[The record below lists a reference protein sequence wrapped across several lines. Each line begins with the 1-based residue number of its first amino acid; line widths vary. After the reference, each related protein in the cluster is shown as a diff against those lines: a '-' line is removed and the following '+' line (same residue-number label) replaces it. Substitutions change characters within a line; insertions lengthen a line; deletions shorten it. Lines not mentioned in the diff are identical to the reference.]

1 MSESVIS
8 DYGSEDV
15 AQTIAIITQLKAENV
30 DLKRNFDNLK
40 GLHLQLVESNRTLQA
55 RYAALFDE
63 RNNVEKQYQSL
74 CESWRVELEEKQR
87 QLEAAKAQILGPR
100 DLEVLRVKLLEELDA
115 PYRAKTENLA
125 KEAES
130 SHAAYMKLR
139 REYEELQNTYR
150 SLEVRTVGEQEAHR
164 LEATAQ
170 ARDLRDKAALITMLQ
185 GKLATT
191 ETQLRGLQRDLE
203 AARYSHSQ
211 MKQELDEVRRL
222 KEKAV
227 VEREQAAVAAD
238 KRVKAA
244 EEEAA
249 NLMSF
254 VESVTRKNRH
264 LVTELTESQRAAE
277 DLFASNVR
285 LQGAQTALQGQL
297 DSAVRLAATEKAA
310 LMEEHEEA
318 IRKLEDKVTSLQAE
332 GARKDSL
339 VSELKLAQQDELTKL
354 VAVWEVRVAEEKRG
368 AADKQRELLDLKA
381 DLNEKI
387 ASLQRQ
393 ADERRREDEAALRS
407 TQGEADSALREAA
420 AERQRGEA
428 LTRQLAE
435 ANAALEAAKAELA
448 DVKAELVKSQ
458 MTATQLVE
466 RRQELEQRVQRA
478 EEQALQARSSRDSLA
493 AELESVRREA
503 EEERAAVARQEA
515 SSRAAWGLEK
525 AALAKRYQAAVK
537 ELGARHEAELR
548 KLKRR
553 SRGAVAAVAA
563 LTDEVADLKFKAA
576 EAKHV
581 SHMSEVLY
589 LNTAPATARSASPYR
604 DSTYSPG
611 GAATTPGPYSGGGGY
626 GYYSPYSPSG
636 GGGGARP
643 ITAPSYFTSSMG
655 GAPPPNVVIVTGG
668 NAGGGSGANGASVA
682 AAAAAGAAAGAAA
695 SAQAAQQQQYDGSGG
710 DNGGEGGGGGR
721 VVEGAVGGGA
731 GLVDSAL
738 LSSIAALRQRQQEY
752 MHMAPGSAAASVTAA
767 AAAATAAA
775 RPHQLREGSCRQLL
789 ARCSTAASPSDGG
802 ASSRNSRSSTP
813 MIKGGAGGSGGG
825 SSTAA
830 AAAAAAGGVL
840 AAVAARLDP
849 ELVSLL
855 WAILLMRPVCAAEI
869 QSTFYGAWAEAAVPS
884 VAAMQHAYQRQPVR
898 PAAAGV
904 VYWGPTHY
912 HLVPAL
918 SYEGGGMYSAGF
930 DTCQPMDGGACNAGH
945 SGGWGGW
952 FGGGDGGSGAGCGA
966 AAGCGGGGGGCGGG
980 GCGGA

>member
-1 MSESVIS
+1 MSESVVS

-15 AQTIAIITQLKAENV
+15 AQTIAIITQLKTENV

-40 GLHLQLVESNRTLQA
+40 GLHLQLVESNKTLQA
-55 RYAALFDE
+55 RYAALYDD
-63 RNNVEKQYQSL
+63 RTNVEKQYQSL

-87 QLEAAKAQILGPR
+87 QLDAAKAQILGPR
-100 DLEVLRVKLLEELDA
+100 DLEVLRVKLLEEVDA

-130 SHAAYMKLR
+130 SHAAYTKLR
-139 REYEELQNTYR
+139 REYEELQNIYR
-150 SLEVRTVGEQEAHR
+150 SMEVRTVGDQEAHR
-164 LEATAQ
+164 LESTAQ
-170 ARDLRDKAALITMLQ
+170 ARDLRDKAALITTLQ

-203 AARYSHSQ
+203 AARYSHTQ

-227 VEREQAAVAAD
+227 VEREQAAAQAD

-264 LVTELTESQRAAE
+264 LVTELAESQRAAE

-297 DSAVRLAATEKAA
+297 DSAVRLAATEKSA

-318 IRKLEDKVTSLQAE
+318 IRKLEDKVTALQSE

-339 VSELKLAQQDELTKL
+339 ISELKLAQQDELTKL
-354 VAVWEVRVAEEKRG
+354 VAVWESRLADEKR
-368 AADKQRELLDLKA
+368 AAGEKQRELLDLRA

-387 ASLQRQ
+387 TALQRQ
-393 ADERRREDEAALRS
+393 AEERRREDEAALRAA
-407 TQGEADSALREAA
+407 QGEADNAMREAA
-420 AERQRGEA
+420 GERQRGEA
-428 LTRQLAE
+428 LTRQLTE
-435 ANAALEAAKAELA
+435 ANVALEAAKAELA
-448 DVKAELVKSQ
+448 DAKAELVKSQ

-466 RRQELEQRVQRA
+466 RRQDLEQRVQRA
-478 EEQALQARSSRDSLA
+478 EEQALQIRSARDSLA
-493 AELESVRREA
+493 AELESVRREG
-503 EEERAAVARQEA
+503 EEERAALARQEA

-537 ELGARHEAELR
+537 ELSARHEAELR

-589 LNTAPATARSASPYR
+589 LNTVPGTARSASPYR
-604 DSTYSPG
+604 DTYSP
-611 GAATTPGPYSGGGGY
+611 GAATTPGPYGGGGY
-626 GYYSPYSPSG
+626 GSYYSPYSPAG

-643 ITAPSYFTSSMG
+643 ITAPSFFTSSMG

-668 NAGGGSGANGASVA
+668 NAGGGSNGAGVA

-695 SAQAAQQQQYDGSGG
+695 SAQAAAAQQQQHDGGG
-710 DNGGEGGGGGR
+710 ADSGGEGGGGGR
-721 VVEGAVGGGA
+721 VVEGAVGGGGGA

-752 MHMAPGSAAASVTAA
+752 MHMARMGLQA
-767 AAAATAAA
+767 
-775 RPHQLREGSCRQLL
+775 
-789 ARCSTAASPSDGG
+789 
-802 ASSRNSRSSTP
+802 
-813 MIKGGAGGSGGG
+813 
-825 SSTAA
+825 
-830 AAAAAAGGVL
+830 
-840 AAVAARLDP
+840 
-849 ELVSLL
+849 
-855 WAILLMRPVCAAEI
+855 
-869 QSTFYGAWAEAAVPS
+869 
-884 VAAMQHAYQRQPVR
+884 
-898 PAAAGV
+898 
-904 VYWGPTHY
+904 
-912 HLVPAL
+912 
-918 SYEGGGMYSAGF
+918 
-930 DTCQPMDGGACNAGH
+930 
-945 SGGWGGW
+945 
-952 FGGGDGGSGAGCGA
+952 
-966 AAGCGGGGGGCGGG
+966 
-980 GCGGA
+980 